1 MNCDQFC
8 KPFREK
14 QHPGHTKT
22 WRPHLTCLTC
32 WWRRWYYKK
41 RGWEHL
47 TPKKKLIMVMESVSP
62 LGTIVPDKPF
72 FYFIVMRYN
81 MESPFWVLKNTI
93 VKNLLT
99 IAEFFAQL

>member
-1 MNCDQFC
+1 
-8 KPFREK
+8 
-14 QHPGHTKT
+14 
-22 WRPHLTCLTC
+22 
-32 WWRRWYYKK
+32 
-41 RGWEHL
+41 
-47 TPKKKLIMVMESVSP
+47 MVMESVSP